1 MARPR
6 RFTSEASTPAIPST
20 SACTLGSLFIASLP
34 GRLVRSLGPLS
45 IVKVVTHEDYLAAI
59 TNAVC
64 AKFPATAAAL
74 NQVHLVFGA
83 GPRRRSLST
92 LHRVWGGGEAVDP
105 LPLVEI
111 AAIGGLSPPET
122 CHVLLHE
129 LAHVL
134 APEAGHGKA
143 WRHAARQIGL
153 VRPRAMPDAG
163 ELADWQAISPA
174 LLPALQ
180 AIPPPTEPAPAEFFE
195 DRHRLPCGAG
205 YGTRGGTSRGKGSGS
220 RYLKVVCR
228 HPGCGYQVRVTSR
241 WLAIGTP
248 HCPVAGH
255 GSMVL
260 EEAPAGGQLRL
271 LDGTTAG
278 AAPGILFAGG
288 VEEVEA

>member
-1 MARPR
+1 MAL
-6 RFTSEASTPAIPST
+6 E
-20 SACTLGSLFIASLP
+20 LN
-34 GRLVRSLGPLS
+34 
-45 IVKVVTHEDYLAAI
+45 VVTHEDYLAAV
-59 TNAVC
+59 TRAVC
-64 AKFPATAAAL
+64 ATCPATADAL

-83 GPRRRSLST
+83 GPRRRGLST

-111 AAIGGLSPPET
+111 AAIGGLSPAET

-134 APEAGHGKA
+134 APEGGHGAA
-143 WRHAARQIGL
+143 WRHAARQVGL
-153 VRPRAMPDAG
+153 VRPRATPDVG
-163 ELADWQAISPA
+163 ELADWNAISPA
-174 LLPALQ
+174 LCAVLQ

-228 HPGCGYQVRVTSR
+228 HPGCGYQVRITNR

-248 HCPVAGH
+248 QCPVAGH

-260 EEAPAGGQLRL
+260 EATPAAERLRL
-271 LDGTTAG
+271 LNGG
-278 AAPGILFAGG
+278 AAEATPTIPFASG
-288 VEEVEA
+288 VGEAEA